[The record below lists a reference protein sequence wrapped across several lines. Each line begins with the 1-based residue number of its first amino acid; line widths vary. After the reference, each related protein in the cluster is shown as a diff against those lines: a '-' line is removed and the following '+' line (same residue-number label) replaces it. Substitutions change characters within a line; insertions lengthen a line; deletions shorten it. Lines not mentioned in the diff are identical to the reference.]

1 VLRYLSI
8 YLLSKGFRGVKIRY
22 FHIE

>member
-1 VLRYLSI
+1 LRYLSI